1 MLGIVRRFIILNV
14 LSKLSPLW
22 KTRNSGIVVSN
33 THAYDFV
40 SIGGVVLKSE
50 ACVTLMSQTFF
61 SLKDFDM

>member
-22 KTRNSGIVVSN
+22 KTKNSGIVVSN

-50 ACVTLMSQTFF
+50 ACETLMSQTSFF
-61 SLKDFDM
+61 AQRC